1 MGGRAMR
8 GRLWILLL
16 AFAAVVFLQVAPKSR
31 GASIAMTAAAYDG
44 VSREMYDCSAY
55 VQKVYA
61 DCGIEIPRTSY
72 DQAASGNKI
81 FSADLSELRAG
92 DIICFGSEPGA
103 ENITHVGIY
112 DGDGRVWHS
121 SSSEGRIKADDLE
134 EWIGNG
140 YEPPYRFA
148 VRILPE

>member
-1 MGGRAMR
+1 M
-8 GRLWILLL
+8 
-16 AFAAVVFLQVAPKSR
+16 
-31 GASIAMTAAAYDG
+31 
-44 VSREMYDCSAY
+44 
-55 VQKVYA
+55 QKVYA